1 MASSDDPPP
10 KKQEKSYLSS
20 AVESLSPW
28 STPRNTTPKP
38 KEDPAAALLQ
48 TTPQVTDH
56 SVSHHRGISL
66 RKYPSDCPPLKT
78 RWFYAV
84 DTPKRKPKLLKDAKP
99 ETKPLPPAKKFAPF
113 SVRDSRSIEA
123 GYQRFIEEEEDA
135 GTSPS
140 RPIDLTNDTESGRK
154 ENSSLDGPGTG
165 VTTPKTVKVPVNE
178 DFLFDVDIERR
189 ELAPVYWLGPIY
201 ETRRGTWFYQ
211 EGSNLRPCDEN
222 LATQLEEGY
231 LKVKPFRYPKLE
243 KKPAKGEAAR
253 PKTADGA
260 KSAAEDQSEKPEVE
274 DKDVTPKASVE
285 NLAAANKR
293 MEEEQKESQ
302 KKAKE
307 LVAAHVPGTHRLFG
321 KYMNTIATY
330 QDDNTAWLTQEG
342 VMSSLS
348 ATVYQRF
355 AGGYYFSG
363 TKVIRGFTEAK
374 EKEKETKSD
383 KPPSPK
389 VQPADAA
396 KNSMLEPADPTNNP
410 GLTLDERQQ
419 KLLKRRSAPPGMSGS
434 PAPESEKKKSGS
446 NTPESKDELVGNKLS
461 MMLSDAANP
470 ELQEDML
477 RQREAKEIQE
487 DYKEDEGDHQDREI
501 EHLILVTHGIGQKL
515 GLRTESVNFIH
526 DVNVLRQNLKGV
538 YANSADLQALNAE
551 VDKLPKNCRIQVLP
565 VLWRGQLDF
574 PARMRK
580 QNRKEHDITD
590 KSDDDL
596 EYPSLEDITI
606 DGVPFVRGLITDLAL
621 DILLY
626 QSAYR
631 EHISRIVLNECNRI
645 YKLFLDR
652 NPNFNGKVS
661 LLGHSLGSA
670 IFFDILCR
678 QQEQK
683 EAADPKYYHN
693 RPDLQPTDPR
703 RGKGLS
709 FDFEVE
715 DFYALGSPIGL
726 FQMLKG
732 RTIAARHQDGATV
745 AESPMDPDLAEDPF
759 MSASYPL
766 MEDTYA
772 TKAGLPYSISSPKCA
787 QVYNIFHPSDPIAY
801 RLEPLISPS
810 MSTLKAQALPY
821 TKKGIFGASAAQ
833 GITGIGARVG
843 QSVSGLW
850 SSLSSGIASRLL
862 NQSLGLTS
870 EDIAN
875 MERANQ
881 RMIPQTTQAASAS
894 PLSAAAGTNITSGG
908 VGPPEGFKP
917 LTREDTNEKMME
929 LARATEDAD
938 RSGSDNAK
946 TLIDSDLETLYSGFQ
961 KKRERGIEAG
971 DESPS
976 ERSEAEEKAR
986 KLRAEEAKIR
996 ALNSTGRV
1004 DFAIQESVLDFNHP
1018 LSSVATHLAYWAD
1031 EDVSHFLQSQLLSR
1045 HRAFK
1050 RRASTDL
1057 LKAMK

>member
-1 MASSDDPPP
+1 M
-10 KKQEKSYLSS
+10 
-20 AVESLSPW
+20 
-28 STPRNTTPKP
+28 
-38 KEDPAAALLQ
+38 
-48 TTPQVTDH
+48 
-56 SVSHHRGISL
+56 
-66 RKYPSDCPPLKT
+66 
-78 RWFYAV
+78 
-84 DTPKRKPKLLKDAKP
+84 
-99 ETKPLPPAKKFAPF
+99 
-113 SVRDSRSIEA
+113 
-123 GYQRFIEEEEDA
+123 
-135 GTSPS
+135 
-140 RPIDLTNDTESGRK
+140 
-154 ENSSLDGPGTG
+154 
-165 VTTPKTVKVPVNE
+165 PVNE

-189 ELAPVYWLGPIY
+189 ELGPVYWLGPIY

-211 EGSNLRPCDEN
+211 EGSALRSCDEN
-222 LATQLEEGY
+222 LSTQLEEGY

-243 KKPAKGEAAR
+243 KKSVKGEPAR

-260 KSAAEDQSEKPEVE
+260 KVATDKALDDPEKEG
-274 DKDVTPKASVE
+274 KDITPKASVE

-293 MEEEQKESQ
+293 MEEEQKEAQ

-330 QDDNTAWLTQEG
+330 QDDNVAWLTQEG
-342 VMSSLS
+342 VMSSLG
-348 ATVYQRF
+348 AAVYQRL

-363 TKVIRGFTEAK
+363 TKVVRGFTEAK
-374 EKEKETKSD
+374 EKEKEKEKDAKSE
-383 KPPSPK
+383 KPSSPK
-389 VQPADAA
+389 VHPSDALLETNDASTSPA
-396 KNSMLEPADPTNNP
+396 S
-410 GLTLDERQQ
+410 TLDERQQ
-419 KLLKRRSAPPGMSGS
+419 RVLKRRSAPPGMSGTK
-434 PAPESEKKKSGS
+434 ASENETKKSTS
-446 NTPESKDELVGNKLS
+446 STPESKEELVDNKLS
-461 MMLSDAANP
+461 MMLGEAADP
-470 ELQEDML
+470 GLREDMI
-477 RQREAKEIQE
+477 RQREAKEIQD
-487 DYKEDEGDHQDREI
+487 DYKEDEGIDQDRPI

-551 VDKLPKNCRIQVLP
+551 VERLPKNCRIQVLP
-565 VLWRGQLDF
+565 IQWRHLLDF
-574 PARMRK
+574 PARARK
-580 QNRKEHDITD
+580 ERKEHDITD
-590 KSDDDL
+590 KSSDEA

-631 EHISRIVLNECNRI
+631 EHISRIVLNECNRV
-645 YKLFLDR
+645 YKLFVDR
-652 NPNFNGKVS
+652 NPNFDGKVS

-678 QQEQK
+678 QTEK
-683 EAADPKYYHN
+683 DVTGAKYYHN
-693 RPDLQPTDPR
+693 RPDFQATDSK

-709 FDFEVE
+709 FDFEVA

-732 RTIAARHQDGATV
+732 RTIAARHQPGATV
-745 AESPMDPDLAEDPF
+745 AESPMDADSIEDPF

-772 TKAGLPYSISSPKCA
+772 DKAGLPYSISSPKCA

-810 MSTLKAQALPY
+810 MSALKAQALPY

-850 SSLSSGIASRLL
+850 STLSTGFASRLL
-862 NQSLGLTS
+862 NQSLGLTA
-870 EDIAN
+870 EDVAN

-881 RMIPQTTQAASAS
+881 RMKPQTDAITAS
-894 PLSAAAGTNITSGG
+894 PLSTAAGTNITSGG
-908 VGPPEGFKP
+908 VVPPVDFRP
-917 LTREDTNEKMME
+917 LTREDTNEKMMQ
-929 LARATEDAD
+929 LARDTEDAD

-946 TLIDSDLETLYSGFQ
+946 TLIDSDIETLYAGFQ
-961 KKRERGIEAG
+961 KQREKGIEAG

-976 ERSEAEEKAR
+976 EWSEAEAKAR

-1018 LSSVATHLAYWAD
+1018 LSAIATHLAYWAD

-1045 HRAFK
+1045 HRAYK
-1050 RRASTDL
+1050 RKASSDM
-1057 LKAMK
+1057 LKNVK